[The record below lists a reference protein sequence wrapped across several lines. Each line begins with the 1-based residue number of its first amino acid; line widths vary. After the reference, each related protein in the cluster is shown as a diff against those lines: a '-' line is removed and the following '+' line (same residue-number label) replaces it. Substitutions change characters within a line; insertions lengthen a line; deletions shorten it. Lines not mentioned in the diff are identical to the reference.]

1 MCVCVCA
8 VYFIQY
14 SSVVVQ
20 QQQLQKVSRVSA
32 WLAGFCFV
40 STQLYTALCPSVR
53 RRGGILKGPCHA
65 KHYRTVH
72 RISAHLH
79 SNIRRC
85 ETKNGG
91 GGGARSASLGFFRLE
106 EEDRAVKSANT
117 RLCHSYHKSRRSFAN
132 GTHSQSHSSEA
143 GNRRTGR

>member
-1 MCVCVCA
+1 MPGWLA
-8 VYFIQY
+8 SASFPPSFIQLCVRP
-14 SSVVVQ
+14 SV
-20 QQQLQKVSRVSA
+20 
-32 WLAGFCFV
+32 C
-40 STQLYTALCPSVR
+40 LCVRPSVR